1 MAITLNRADIE
12 FLLQQV
18 TVNYLIPDP
27 ANPGQF
33 IQSNYFNYSALA
45 NALDPSGL
53 REVSGANNN
62 LVGGYWDA
70 TIFNPVTGT
79 NGVWVPG
86 PNTTWGQA
94 DQPFLNLSV
103 GQPST
108 SAPEAGYN
116 TPGGPVTDVDP
127 RIISNLVATMF
138 TSGANA
144 NPAVDAVATNGDAG
158 AQFEGQQ
165 FTSQGIPTDTAFV
178 ANAGVLGGGRFN
190 QWFVS
195 FGQFFDHGLD
205 FVRRD
210 SDPNATITVNLSP
223 NDPLYSLGADGAV
236 GGTGLD
242 ADVTSIKVRRADVAN
257 PGDAGGDG
265 IFGTTDD
272 LGYSDGPDGLAN
284 TGDET
289 YSQAQYVNNTGLLID
304 QSQTYG
310 SHASVNA
317 LIREYTAD
325 GRPTGRVV
333 TANTTAMTDGDPSN
347 DASANGLATW
357 ADIKANALRIGVV
370 LDPSLDHFANI
381 DINNAPVLRTDPVG
395 KLMFTPGA
403 TGWATTDPWYKQI
416 LLDNPSFDI
425 TTPFSPALQSAND
438 PFARDASGNVL
449 RTGQDMLL
457 DSNPTQSLDIQI
469 ITGDGRANENIGL
482 TAVHHVFHEEHNA
495 LVGNIQ
501 QSIIDQYNA
510 ILADIGP
517 NGGAAAAA
525 AFIAPWQSSPGVWDG
540 EKLYQ
545 AARLITES
553 EYNHI
558 AIDQFVG
565 TLYGALPEFVSYSS
579 DINMGVSL
587 EFSQAVYRLGHSML
601 TETFNVQVPDDP
613 NNPTGPTHDLTL
625 VEAFLNPALYQQ
637 LGPEALALG
646 LTTTLGNEIDEF
658 VTPALQQM
666 LLGQPVDLATI
677 NLARGRDVG
686 LPTWNE
692 FRQQVFDQLI
702 QNTNNTNG
710 SALAPYTSW
719 ADVFDHLKNPL
730 TGVNFIAAYAR
741 GDGDPANGDHA
752 LADAIVQARND
763 YAAGNVTID
772 VLRGAAQALYDA
784 YLDPLSA
791 GHAEAL
797 DFMEGTPTFN
807 ETTQQWEFTQGDQG
821 FWDID
826 LWTGGLAERPLFDGP
841 LGTTFSYVILDFAQ
855 RMQDGDRFYYL
866 YRTPMGTHLGDEII
880 RNQFANLV
888 MDNTGL
894 EHVNGEVFIWSS
906 ATFELDGATL
916 TDVDADSN
924 INDYFNAATQTII
937 DVDGTPI
944 QASAGHLVIAGN
956 EGHDYIIAGL
966 GDDTVYGDAGND
978 SIFGSQGND
987 HLFGGDGN
995 DYIFDDENDD
1005 FIDGGAGNDRLFAGP
1020 GALDTV
1026 FGGLGDDEI
1035 HGGDGI
1041 DELIGGDGDD
1051 MIYGDGDTD
1060 VLFGGLGNDY
1070 LEGGDS
1076 VDEMWS
1082 QEGNDWLRGGVGD
1095 DHLNGGGGNDLLEG
1109 GVGAAAN
1116 DGDRLIGEGGLDFGL
1131 VAIPDTGFDV
1141 ASYEEVNIGL
1151 TVDLETNNQ
1160 NGTGALIDTYNGI
1173 DGVVGTRFA
1182 DNLTGADFNTAS
1194 TNGVDNLLVGG
1205 AGDDVL
1211 TGLGGDDQI
1220 FGDSVVVNNDLQVED
1235 RVPTSIIANWKG
1247 TGEARPDFDGAG
1259 TEALGHILGDNGTA
1273 GISDVV
1279 VFSGDRSDY
1288 TISQVD
1294 ATTVIVVDKRG
1305 IDSTPLG
1312 DYVSGV
1318 ETFRFNGADVALGAL
1333 APDNLAPTL
1342 VAGPA
1347 SFTGTEDTA
1356 LNGGLATFWTDPDAD
1371 PLTFALSARPG
1382 ASPLHGTV
1390 TVNADGTFT
1399 YTPVANYNGPDRFAY
1414 TVSDGTA
1421 TLTRTAVIGL
1431 AAVNDAPTAPSP
1443 VAVTTDEDTAVS
1455 ALIGASDVDGDTLTY
1470 AVGTDATIGTVT
1482 FTDATG
1488 EASDSFTYTPDADAN
1503 GPDTFTI
1510 LISDGTDTF
1519 VQTVNVTINP
1529 VNDAPVNTLPA
1540 TFTTAED
1547 TPVQLTGLSV
1557 ADVDAG
1563 TGTMTV
1569 TLNVGSGTLAA
1580 VSAGLVNAT
1589 GSGTDTLNLTG
1600 TLADLNTYLADV
1612 VSAPTFTPAANAHA
1626 AVTLTMTTSD
1636 GGNTGSGGALTDTD
1650 TSTITVTPV
1659 NDAPTGTVTIANNL
1673 ATNDGPTLVASNTL
1687 ADVDGMGTVGYQWQV
1702 SNDGGGT
1709 WSNIAGAINSSYTP
1723 TVAAGTVRKPLQ
1735 VVASYTDADGTLET
1749 VVSAMAAVMG
1759 TNGGDVNGNSLIGTA
1774 GSDLVFGRNGNDRLV
1789 DTLGSDAAYGGA
1801 GNDTFIA
1808 SADSA
1813 SDTYDGGAGGADVL
1827 DLRGT
1832 GAGALVNL
1840 DTVEHTVNGV
1850 TLAASTAT
1858 SATIGTDT
1866 VLGIERVIGDAF
1878 DNTLVGTAGNNR
1890 LEGGNGNDILV
1901 GGAGADQLFGGGGND
1916 TASYETAAAWVYADL
1931 LVPGDNAGDAEG
1943 DTYSSIRNLI
1953 GSDHGDT
1960 LGGNNGLNVL
1970 IGGAG
1975 NDTLLG
1981 RQGNDTLVGGAD
1993 NDFMNGGT
2001 GNDTF
2006 MFAAGFG
2013 NDTIVGFDHNA
2024 TGGQD
2029 KLDVTGLGI
2038 EAADFLPGG
2047 DVTIVTDASGTTI
2060 SFAGVTDTIFLQG
2073 VTTAGVVTQDDFVVL

>member
-62 LVGGYWDA
+62 LVGGHWDA
-70 TIFNPVTGT
+70 TIPNPVTGQL
-79 NGVWVPG
+79 GVWVPG
-86 PNTTWGQA
+86 PNSSWGQA

-103 GQPST
+103 GQPVA
-108 SAPEAGYN
+108 SAPEASYN
-116 TPGGPVTDVDP
+116 TPGGAVTDVDP

-144 NPAVDAVATNGDAG
+144 NPAADGAATNGGGG
-158 AQFEGQQ
+158 AQFEGLQ
-165 FTSQGIPTDTAFV
+165 FTSEGIPTDTAFV

-190 QWFVS
+190 LWFVS

-210 SDPNATITVNLSP
+210 SDPTATIAINLSP
-223 NDPLYSLGADGAV
+223 NDPLY
-236 GGTGLD
+236 D
-242 ADVTSIKVRRADVAN
+242 AANGVTSIKVRRADVAN
-257 PGDAGGDG
+257 PLDAGGDG

-395 KLMFTPGA
+395 KLMFTPDG
-403 TGWATTDPWYKQI
+403 TLWSTTSVWDMSLPQ
-416 LLDNPSFDI
+416 LAS
-425 TTPFSPALQSAND
+425 D
-438 PFARDASGNVL
+438 PFVRNADGTVA

-501 QSIIDQYNA
+501 ASIIDQYNA

-525 AFIAPWQSSPGVWDG
+525 AFIAPWQSSPGVWHG

-601 TETFNVQVPDDP
+601 TETFNVDVANVAGDP
-613 NNPTGPTHDLTL
+613 TQGTHKLTL
-625 VEAFLNPALYQQ
+625 VEAFLNPALYQE

-692 FRQQVFDQLI
+692 FRQQVYDGLI

-741 GDGDPANGDHA
+741 GDGNLTDSINP
-752 LADAIVQARND
+752 LADAILQARND
-763 YAAGNVTID
+763 YAAGNATID
-772 VLRGAAQALYDA
+772 QLRGAAQALYDA

-797 DFMEGTPTFN
+797 DFMQGTPTFN

-894 EHVNGEVFIWSS
+894 EHVNGEVFIWSN

-924 INDYFNAATQTII
+924 INDYFNAATQTIT
-937 DVDGTPI
+937 DVDGTLM

-978 SIFGSQGND
+978 QIFGSQGND

-1020 GALDTV
+1020 GVLDTV

-1060 VLFGGLGNDY
+1060 VLFGGEGNDY

-1095 DHLNGGGGNDLLEG
+1095 DHMNGGGGNDLMEG
-1109 GVGAAAN
+1109 GLGTAAN
-1116 DGDRLIGEGGLDFGL
+1116 DGDRFIGEGGLDFGL
-1131 VAIPDTGFDV
+1131 VPVPDSGTMDI
-1141 ASYEEVNIGL
+1141 ASYEDVNVAI
-1151 TVDLETNNQ
+1151 TADLETSNL
-1160 NGTGALIDTYNGI
+1160 NGTGTLIDTYAQVEGL
-1173 DGVVGTRFA
+1173 VGTRMN
-1182 DNLTGADFNTAS
+1182 DNLTGAGPNSLAA
-1194 TNGVDNLLVGG
+1194 NGPDNLLVGG

-1235 RVPTSIIANWKG
+1235 RVPTSLIANWNG
-1247 TGEARPDFDGAG
+1247 TGEVRPDFDGAG
-1259 TEALGHILGDNGTA
+1259 TEALGHVLGDNGTA
-1273 GISDVV
+1273 GTSDVA
-1279 VFSGDRSDY
+1279 VFSGAASDY
-1288 TISQVD
+1288 TISYVD
-1294 ATTVIVVDKRG
+1294 ATTVIVADDRG
-1305 IDSTPLG
+1305 IDSTTLG
-1312 DYVSGV
+1312 DLVSGV
-1318 ETFRFNGADVALGAL
+1318 ETFRFNDGDVALGAL
-1333 APDNLAPTL
+1333 AIDSLAPTL
-1342 VAGPA
+1342 VGGPA
-1347 SFTGTEDTA
+1347 MFAGGGGGV
-1356 LNGGLATFWTDPDAD
+1356 LNGGLAGLWTDTDGPD
-1371 PLTFALSARPG
+1371 PLAFALSTRAG
-1382 ASPLHGTV
+1382 ANPLHGTV

-1399 YTPVANYNGPDRFAY
+1399 YTPVAGYLGPDRFAY
-1414 TVSDGTA
+1414 TVSDGIA
-1421 TLTRTAVIGL
+1421 TLTRTAVIDV
-1431 AAVNDAPTAPSP
+1431 APNSNPTAPSLL
-1443 VAVTTDEDTAVS
+1443 AVTTDEDTAVS
-1455 ALIGASDVDGDTLTY
+1455 ELIGASDTDGDTLTY
-1470 AVGTDATIGTVT
+1470 TFGGTTPTLGTVS
-1482 FTDATG
+1482 FNDLAG
-1488 EASDSFTYTPDADAN
+1488 NASDGFTYTPNAEVN
-1503 GPDTFTI
+1503 GTDTFTI
-1510 LISDGTDTF
+1510 LISDGNGGTF
-1519 VQTVNVTINP
+1519 EQTVNVIINP

-1540 TFTTAED
+1540 TFATAED

-1563 TGTMTV
+1563 IGTIMTV
-1569 TLNVGSGTLAA
+1569 TLSVGSGVLAA
-1580 VSAGLVNAT
+1580 ESGALVNAT
-1589 GSGTDTLNLTG
+1589 GSATDTLTLTG
-1600 TLADLNTYLADV
+1600 TLADLNTYLAGA
-1612 VSAPTFTPAANAHA
+1612 SAPTFTPAANAHDL
-1626 AVTLTMTTSD
+1626 VTLTMTTSD
-1636 GGNTGSGGALTDTD
+1636 NGNTGAGGALGDVD

-1659 NDAPTGTVTIANNL
+1659 NDLPGGSVTIANNL

-1687 ADVDGMGTVGYQWQV
+1687 ADVDGIIGSVSYQWQR
-1702 SNDGGGT
+1702 STDGGANWTNLSGAMAPTFTPSVATGT
-1709 WSNIAGAINSSYTP
+1709 LRTP
-1723 TVAAGTVRKPLQ
+1723 LR
-1735 VVASYTDADGTLET
+1735 VVASYTDGDGTTES
-1749 VVSAMAAVMG
+1749 VVSEVAAVMG
-1759 TNGGDVNGNSLIGTA
+1759 TNSADVNGNSLIGTA
-1774 GSDLVFGRNGNDRLV
+1774 GSDLVFGRNNNDRLV

-1808 SADSA
+1808 SADAA
-1813 SDTYDGGAGGADVL
+1813 SDTYDGGAGAQDVL
-1827 DLRGT
+1827 DLRST

-1840 DTVEHTVNGV
+1840 DTVDHTVNGV

-1890 LEGGNGNDILV
+1890 LEGGGGNDILV
-1901 GGAGADQLFGGGGND
+1901 GGAGADQLVGGGGND
-1916 TASYETAAAWVYADL
+1916 TASYETAAAGVYADL
-1931 LVPGDNAGDAEG
+1931 LVPGDNAGDALG

-1993 NDFMNGGT
+1993 HDFMNGGT

-2029 KLDVTGLGI
+2029 KLDVSALGI
-2038 EAADFLPGG
+2038 TDFAAE
-2047 DVTIVTDASGTTI
+2047 VTIATDASGTLI
-2060 SFAGVTDTIFLQG
+2060 SFANATDTIFLQG
-2073 VTTAGVVTQDDFVVL
+2073 VTTTGVVTQDDFVL